1 MITILLGA
9 PGAGKGTQ
17 AVVLEERLALPHVAS
32 GDLFR
37 ENVKAGTEL
46 GRQARVY
53 MDRGELVPDS
63 VTIAMVMERLAKDD
77 CRRGVI
83 LDGFPRT
90 VEQARALEA
99 ALAKQGK
106 IVDGVLYFQ
115 VASETLL
122 ARLSGRWICRQCQA
136 NYHTV
141 FNPPKEPGKCDACG
155 GELYQRPDDKRETAE
170 HRLEVYFAQTIPLI
184 EYYRSKGLLIE
195 INGEQ
200 GIEQVTGD
208 LLAAIEKLR

>member
-184 EYYRSKGLLIE
+184 EYYRRKGLLIE